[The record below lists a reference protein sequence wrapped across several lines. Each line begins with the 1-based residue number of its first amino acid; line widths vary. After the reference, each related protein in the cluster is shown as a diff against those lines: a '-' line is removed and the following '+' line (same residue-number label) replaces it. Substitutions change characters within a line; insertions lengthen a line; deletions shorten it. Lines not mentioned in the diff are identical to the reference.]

1 MRKGCRVNRVA
12 IGRNEV
18 FVQVPEP
25 IHVGS
30 QEKGG
35 VWKDFSTLSL
45 CFVFVFLS
53 LCFVFVFVRLHVG
66 SQERDK
72 V

>member
-1 MRKGCRVNRVA
+1 MKGCWVNRVA
-12 IGRNEV
+12 VGRNEV

-45 CFVFVFLS
+45 CLCLCV
-53 LCFVFVFVRLHVG
+53 LCFCMCACMLEVRKG
-66 SQERDK
+66 TK
-72 V
+72 CK

>member
-1 MRKGCRVNRVA
+1 M
-12 IGRNEV
+12 GRNEV

-35 VWKDFSTLSL
+35 VLKDFSTLSL
-45 CFVFVFLS
+45 CLYFCVEICCLLLKLDSSTFRIEIV
-53 LCFVFVFVRLHVG
+53 
-66 SQERDK
+66 QEEKESNRF
-72 V
+72 

>member
-1 MRKGCRVNRVA
+1 MRKGCQVNRVA
-12 IGRNEV
+12 VGRNEV

-35 VWKDFSTLSL
+35 GWKDFSTLSL
-45 CFVFVFLS
+45 CFVFVR
-53 LCFVFVFVRLHVG
+53 VRMHVG